1 MGKIKKEDRNMI
13 KFGVVQIKGDEI
25 RTLCTCGSREEA
37 LAAKQGFREAPGGI
51 YVISGDFDENDRL
64 TKRSFRLYD

>member
-1 MGKIKKEDRNMI
+1 ME

-37 LAAKQGFREAPGGI
+37 LSAKRAFRELSGCVC
-51 YVISGDFDENDRL
+51 VISGEFDENDRL
-64 TKRSFRLYD
+64 TKRSFRLYG

>member
-1 MGKIKKEDRNMI
+1 ML

-37 LAAKQGFREAPGGI
+37 LAAKQSFREVPGRVC
-51 YVISGDFDENDRL
+51 VISGDFDENDRL
-64 TKRSFRLYD
+64 TKGSFRLYG

>member
-1 MGKIKKEDRNMI
+1 MI

-37 LAAKQGFREAPGGI
+37 LAAKQELLKESGRI
-51 YVISGDFDENDRL
+51 YVISGDFDEDDRL
-64 TKRSFRLYD
+64 VKNAFRLYD

>member
-1 MGKIKKEDRNMI
+1 MI

-37 LAAKQGFREAPGGI
+37 LTAKQSFREAPGRI

-64 TKRSFRLYD
+64 TNRSFRLYD